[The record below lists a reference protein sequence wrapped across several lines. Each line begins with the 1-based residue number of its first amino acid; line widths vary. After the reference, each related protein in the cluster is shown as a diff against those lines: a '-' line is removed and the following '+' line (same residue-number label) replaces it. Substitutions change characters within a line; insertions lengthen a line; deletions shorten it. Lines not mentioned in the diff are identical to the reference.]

1 MKLETSEEDIEWV
14 RKRVDYIRSQGGP
27 FILDDRVYC
36 DFLTLLAE
44 VERLKADRRP
54 FSDGLA
60 QKVIDEQVKTIDRL
74 TANLAE
80 RAPPLPAEVEEMRKR
95 LDAIAENYADV
106 LGTAASE
113 HLRAAASLLS
123 RLPVGF
129 FAGLSEE
136 QKKAALEYRGPEN
149 FGEPDAPL
157 LPEPPHE

>member
-1 MKLETSEEDIEWV
+1 MTRKPGIFAATHEPVWRPPMKLETSEEDVAGIIKRFRFETFEGGTWV
-14 RKRVDYIRSQGGP
+14 TLRGADVEIAADYMEA
-27 FILDDRVYC
+27 C
-36 DFLTLLAE
+36 
-44 VERLKADRRP
+44 
-54 FSDGLA
+54 
-60 QKVIDEQVKTIDRL
+60 
-74 TANLAE
+74 LAE

>member
-1 MKLETSEEDIEWV
+1 MKLETSEADREWV

-44 VERLKADRRP
+44 VERLRAVP
-54 FSDGLA
+54 P
-60 QKVIDEQVKTIDRL
+60 
-74 TANLAE
+74 
-80 RAPPLPAEVEEMRKR
+80 APPLPAEVEEMRKT
-95 LDAIAENYADV
+95 LDYWAGMVAVGGHLEAAGV
-106 LGTAASE
+106 LRS
-113 HLRAAASLLS
+113 AASLLS
-123 RLPVGF
+123 RWPGGF

-136 QKKAALEYRGPEN
+136 QKKAALKYRGPEN